1 MITKCNFENLTY
13 FQGIQYISRT
23 HYKPSCT
30 FMYLAEKNTFLKQH
44 TLFFKKPIH
53 VLWGFCPLSVLD
65 AYGKFTGF
73 NSSHK
78 SLTSL

>member
-53 VLWGFCPLSVLD
+53 VL
-65 AYGKFTGF
+65 
-73 NSSHK
+73 
-78 SLTSL
+78 